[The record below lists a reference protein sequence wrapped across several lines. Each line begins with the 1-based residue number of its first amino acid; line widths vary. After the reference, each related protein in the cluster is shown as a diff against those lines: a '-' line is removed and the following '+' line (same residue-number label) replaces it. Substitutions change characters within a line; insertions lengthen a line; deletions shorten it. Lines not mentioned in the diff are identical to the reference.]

1 MEEIQK
7 KKVNIRKLNFYN
19 ATLPV
24 LSEVFSQK
32 DWVFYGENN
41 VYPNFLIGQYN
52 NCAIHKAIVQSK
64 VSQIVGDGLSCK
76 NNPMATVHLVNRNEN
91 IEEVYKKC
99 ALDLVLFGGFSL
111 NVVWKRDRNEGIAE
125 IHHLDFSRVRCGKIE
140 DIEESD
146 EVDRYY
152 YSPDWGNTRKY
163 KPTEYPAFDRES
175 SDPSQILYVKSYQPS
190 NDYYPSPDYSGA
202 LAAIDISI
210 EIQNFHKNNL
220 KNGMMPTLFIGFNNG
235 VPGPEEQ
242 TIITRA
248 LEESYSG
255 SDNAGRAVISFNES
269 KETAPTVES
278 IAPNGSDN
286 YYTTIYE
293 DIIRSILSG
302 HRVSSGELFG
312 ISTAGKLGSAN
323 EILEHSEFFRN
334 TVVKAY
340 IKELLPTFNKL
351 MSLKFQEPIILKV
364 DPLTILDVAN
374 ISVVDEIKQ
383 PTEVAEVKQEIL

>member
-1 MEEIQK
+1 MEEK
-7 KKVNIRKLNFYN
+7 KKVNLKKLKFYN
-19 ATLPV
+19 ATLPT

-32 DWVFYGENN
+32 DWVYYGEGNT
-41 VYPNFLIGQYN
+41 YPQWLIGQYN
-52 NCAIHKAIVQSK
+52 NCAIHKSIVQSK
-64 VSQIVGDGLSCK
+64 VSQIVGDGLSCE
-76 NNPMATVHLVNRNEN
+76 NNPMATIHLVNKNEN

-99 ALDLVLFGGFSL
+99 ALDLVLFGGFAL
-111 NVVWKRDRNEGIAE
+111 NIIWKRDRNQGIAE
-125 IHHLDFSRVRCGKIE
+125 IYHLDFSRVRCGKIE
-140 DIEESD
+140 DIDESD
-146 EVDRYY
+146 EVKRYY
-152 YSPDWGNTRKY
+152 YSPDWTNTRKH
-163 KPTEYPAFDRES
+163 KPHEYPSFSKDAD
-175 SDPSQILYVKSYQPS
+175 DPSQILYVKSYQPS

-210 EIQNFHKNNL
+210 EIQNFHKHNL

-242 TIITRA
+242 SIITRA

-255 SDNAGRAVISFNES
+255 TDNGGRAVISFNES
-269 KETAPTVES
+269 KETAPTIES
-278 IAPNGSDN
+278 IQPNGSDN

-383 PTEVAEVKQEIL
+383 PTEIDEVKQEIL